1 MQKALE
7 SFLGPAAGLI
17 GLFIFILIWTP
28 KLVVKWRGS
37 RARKAEQAKMKLVH
51 DASRSL
57 VLEPQGVDDIED
69 HIMHGRAIRSFKT
82 AKSRAIIIC
91 LALCLPLALI
101 YFLVPAGYMSMRV
114 YLLIAGTFFAFLG
127 LMTLRHLGDSATF
140 YKTGAVWRTN
150 GKRYDIDYN
159 TIVDV
164 TTRSAL
170 IPGAACRPF
179 RRWITRRTRRLLYA
193 QWPRPKRRVRTP
205 HRAAYSQCCRRKQ
218 TTHVV
223 DKPSMRCRFEAFWGK
238 NRQNRQKTAKKR
250 AFKPS

>member
-140 YKTGAVWRTN
+140 YKTGAVRRT
-150 GKRYDIDYN
+150 N

-170 IPGAACRPF
+170 IPGAAGLSVVHFVDGSLAVLDGFYMHNGRALNDVF
-179 RRWITRRTRRLLYA
+179 EHLTERRIRSAADENRRLM
-193 QWPRPKRRVRTP
+193 
-205 HRAAYSQCCRRKQ
+205 S
-218 TTHVV
+218 
-223 DKPSMRCRFEAFWGK
+223 
-238 NRQNRQKTAKKR
+238 
-250 AFKPS
+250 

>member
-7 SFLGPAAGLI
+7 SFLGPAAGLV

-28 KLVVKWRGS
+28 KFVVKWRGS

-101 YFLVPAGYMSMRV
+101 YFLVPVGYMSMRV

-170 IPGAACRPF
+170 IPGAAGLSVVHFVDGSLAVLDGFYMHNGRALNDVF
-179 RRWITRRTRRLLYA
+179 EHLTERRIRSAADENRRLM
-193 QWPRPKRRVRTP
+193 
-205 HRAAYSQCCRRKQ
+205 S
-218 TTHVV
+218 
-223 DKPSMRCRFEAFWGK
+223 
-238 NRQNRQKTAKKR
+238 
-250 AFKPS
+250 